1 MKYSPEV
8 DTRTNRRYTAALRIL
23 RLVTVKIEKTII
35 IAEKRINIIEAI
47 TQLLSLIVN
56 LVYLKF

>member
-1 MKYSPEV
+1 
-8 DTRTNRRYTAALRIL
+8 
-23 RLVTVKIEKTII
+23 VTVKIEKTII